1 MAENEKTAIRINLPE
16 RAFPI
21 VFCGTLVGFSL
32 GSYRGGRIAGK
43 KFLAE
48 NAHRAPKT
56 VQGWYFYNKTKNYR
70 IMQRSLTTGLL
81 DASKI
86 GGIAL
91 VWVAASSYTERL
103 RKNIGVDSVYYK
115 PLDELAGAIST
126 VTATSILYKLPK
138 PIVKRLASI
147 AIPSSLLMSTLIIF
161 KQIL

>member
-1 MAENEKTAIRINLPE
+1 IRINLPE

-91 VWVAASSYTERL
+91 VWV
-103 RKNIGVDSVYYK
+103 
-115 PLDELAGAIST
+115 
-126 VTATSILYKLPK
+126 
-138 PIVKRLASI
+138 
-147 AIPSSLLMSTLIIF
+147 
-161 KQIL
+161 